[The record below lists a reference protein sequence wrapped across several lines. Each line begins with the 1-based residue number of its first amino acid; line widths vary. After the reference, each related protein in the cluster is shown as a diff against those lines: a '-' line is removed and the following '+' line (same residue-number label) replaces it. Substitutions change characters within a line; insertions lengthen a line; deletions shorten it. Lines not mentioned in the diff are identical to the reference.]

1 MAVDAAGAALDASS
15 ARSMREHK
23 AASAMIG

>member
-1 MAVDAAGAALDASS
+1 MALDAAGAALDSSS
-15 ARSMREHK
+15 ARSMRERN